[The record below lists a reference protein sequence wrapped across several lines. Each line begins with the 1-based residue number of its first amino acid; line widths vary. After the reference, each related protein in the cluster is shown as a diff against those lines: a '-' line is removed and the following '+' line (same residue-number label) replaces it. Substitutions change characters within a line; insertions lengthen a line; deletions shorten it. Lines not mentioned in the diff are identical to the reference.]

1 MPIETITKAG
11 RKRFRWTFNRI
22 IEGQRIRQTKVLPAG
37 ISTAEADSLARAWEA
52 EIYAVATGQ
61 RKEVVTIGDCV
72 KWHVA
77 DKCTEWK
84 DATARIGILE
94 KWAPE
99 YSDQNAAELHDW
111 SKSLV
116 GYMRANRDRQ
126 GNPKRPLTDG
136 TIRNVLAYLRAAIKY
151 AFKVGKISEDQTAR
165 IAMPAVSNERHHYP
179 DRREMLRIAR
189 KCRNRQVRAAIRIAF
204 YSGMRKAEILR
215 AKQTRK
221 GFLLED
227 SKNGE
232 RRIIP
237 VHPRIAVLARKI
249 RFTIDE
255 EKVSDQWD
263 IARVL
268 AGYPDTRFHDLRHGA
283 ASEMINSGV
292 DLYTVGAVLGH
303 MSPASTRR
311 YSHLVTDR
319 LAEAVAKIGKR
330 NAK

>member
-11 RKRFRWTFNRI
+11 RKRLRWTFNRI
-22 IEGQRIRQTKVLPAG
+22 ISGQRVRQTKVLPAG
-37 ISTAEADSLARAWEA
+37 ISTAEADGLARAWEA
-52 EIYAVATGQ
+52 EIYALATGQ

-72 KWHVA
+72 KLHVA
-77 DKCTEWK
+77 DKCAEWK

-99 YSDQNAAELHDW
+99 YKDQDATDLHDW
-111 SKSLV
+111 SKKFV
-116 GYMRANRDRQ
+116 GYMRAKQDKH
-126 GNPKRPLTDG
+126 GKPKNPLTDSS
-136 TIRNVLAYLRAAIKY
+136 IRNVLAYLRAAMKY
-151 AFKVGKISEDQTAR
+151 AFKVGKLSEDQTAR
-165 IAMPAVSNERHHYP
+165 MTIPSVNNERHHYP

-215 AKQTRK
+215 AKRTKK

-227 SKNGE
+227 TKNGE

-237 VHPRIAVLARKI
+237 IHPRIAVLARKI

-263 IARVL
+263 IAREL

-319 LAEAVAKIGKR
+319 LADAVSKIGGK
-330 NAK
+330 KGK